1 MASPNI
7 IRDEKGRMVGMTQ
20 KVGDTT
26 SYLDR
31 TGKRTAF
38 IHDGRTFD
46 GKGVFK
52 GYGDQGLR
60 LFGK

>member
-1 MASPNI
+1 
-7 IRDEKGRMVGMTQ
+7 MVGMTQ
-20 KVGDTT
+20 KVGNTT